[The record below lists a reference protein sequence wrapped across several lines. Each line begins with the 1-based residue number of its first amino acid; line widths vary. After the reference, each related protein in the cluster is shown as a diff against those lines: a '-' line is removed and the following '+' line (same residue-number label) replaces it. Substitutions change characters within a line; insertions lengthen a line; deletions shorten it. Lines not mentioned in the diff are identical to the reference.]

1 MKSNLPQHPC
11 KGKCTAFKEEQC
23 NTCLIAVNADFTYG
37 DMVVKTHGD
46 DNTLYEFSRLN
57 RVDPSKGYIHQP
69 RKPFS
74 MQCFALS
81 GLKHAT
87 TAELKAGH
95 RLPAPEMQ
103 RVVS

>member
-11 KGKCTAFKEEQC
+11 KGKCSNFRTEQC
-23 NTCLIAVNADFTYG
+23 NTCLIAAEADFTYG

-69 RKPFS
+69 HKPFS